1 MKLSQL
7 AYLLLIFITVSCNKK
22 STQENSTEAEDAH
35 SWTETDMISFQSN
48 CIGFLENEG
57 VANPSNYCDCLL
69 ESSLLKY
76 PDVEEAMELEQHEIV
91 SMFENS
97 DCIDELL
104 LVKIEQPW
112 TEESEE
118 LFMKSCQDSKK
129 SQGSTG
135 EQALEYCD
143 CALEEVKLIIP
154 NPQHVI
160 SLTEEELERVFNK
173 CG

>member
-1 MKLSQL
+1 MKLSQIT
-7 AYLLLIFITVSCNKK
+7 YLLLICLAISCNQK
-22 STQENSTEAEDAH
+22 SSQENSIEADVTH

-57 VANPSNYCDCLL
+57 VSDPSKYCNCLL
-69 ESSLLKY
+69 ESSLIKY

-118 LFMKSCQDSKK
+118 LFIKSCQESKMR
-129 SQGSTG
+129 QGLTEGQS
-135 EQALEYCD
+135 LEYCS

-160 SLTEEELERVFNK
+160 SLTEEELKRVFNK
-173 CG
+173 CE